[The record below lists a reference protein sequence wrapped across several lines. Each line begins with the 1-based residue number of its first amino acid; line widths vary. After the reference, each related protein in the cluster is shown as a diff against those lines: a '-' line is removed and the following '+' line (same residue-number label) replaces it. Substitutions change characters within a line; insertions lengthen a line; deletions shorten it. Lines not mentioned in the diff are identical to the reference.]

1 MAHQYLKRYYRLD
14 LYSSCIFP
22 LFLFYQ
28 ILFSDNTK
36 SVDALLKKI
45 VIVHMFTN
53 TIMILYHVLVLP
65 FLVFGGN
72 YRLLAVLAKR
82 MFMRRVDYGSYLSS
96 KLTGSEDL
104 QQQKS
109 MKVEVAIFIV
119 RHRLKEKMHLLA
131 RLYLYLLFLV
141 FVLTTNNSP
150 IYLLNYAY
158 ISMLFISVY
167 FGTIVHFVL
176 LPNSDQIEGYSRHLV
191 NSNSGGLGFQTYSAE
206 GSGLKS
212 ILSSEMDKKF
222 ILNQVEDNIVLNY
235 EHSPMLYKLCI
246 IQVALGIFG
255 VCFGNY
261 LLLLDWFQLFA
272 RFPVTTYLGIFLG
285 HLLSSVACNLAIMGG
300 KETTGSLSKGREYS
314 SKMERN
320 AGESESVKRPRRG
333 FIEFLLS

>member
-65 FLVFGGN
+65 FLV
-72 YRLLAVLAKR
+72 
-82 MFMRRVDYGSYLSS
+82 

-176 LPNSDQIEGYSRHLV
+176 LPNSDQIEGYSRHL
-191 NSNSGGLGFQTYSAE
+191 
-206 GSGLKS
+206 S